1 MDVQK
6 KDIVRD
12 EAHFAVPGK
21 PPLPTARRQYE
32 KRGSLPTSE
41 LARAKLPRPI
51 SQPRLQKNLGGGSL
65 ARLNLDR
72 EKSSS
77 LVQLSNLKTKTLSSS
92 NLAAVSDSN
101 LSVQEAAPLRSY
113 ETPHTAEAA
122 TKVYFE
128 QLVKRYFY
136 QLTEGCGNKKCK
148 NKFCHSCPGHI
159 VVPKDMLAMI
169 SIELATRQRPYLC
182 SMKKFLDRPLP
193 SDIFHIE
200 KGRPKPFLHTMF
212 SCSPFLGL
220 FKETPE
226 ETSPPNKPSKPRLL
240 SSSSK
245 TLNIASHSSLVLKA
259 ATSLNSVA
267 DSRQVHSNLRQEVL
281 RRGSFTN
288 YDGWSGRRASTDCV
302 LNKLTL
308 DKNGLTGSSRELSG
322 SMENILG
329 GSPRALSIHSNGSRP
344 GSLTFGQSVH
354 QEEGLNSLS
363 SLTTSPSR
371 LLSSAECLSDQ
382 SPELEEFE
390 RECMLEMSSDDIRE
404 FSLTH
409 LTLPMLQDT
418 VDKYRELGD
427 PSFLLNTIRTVFTSS
442 QALND
447 SFKHT
452 ESDSGVNIDLES
464 LRKAYHLL
472 CNLQPQETFKT
483 AMANAVEILLSSL
496 RGTSVQPNEIAQLIL
511 LMENPLMETR
521 PALLHKLCQV
531 VASLPHTSRS
541 QLARAL
547 MKYDKANF
555 RTFLQ
560 LFQAHLV
567 QSLHPDK
574 GARDQML
581 DVARTLSVFHL
592 ANSRAHSSR
601 GKAILPLSDFYC
613 PVLARKM
620 DYKHEYGDWT
630 SNQSSM
636 LDFPYLLDPSL
647 KVRILHFDAVVQMRK
662 EYQNAILHQARVNQ
676 AQRYLN
682 QLNKEASLEDG
693 VQAATCPFLVLE
705 IRRDQL
711 IQDTLA
717 EVQLKKDQLKKPL
730 KIKYIGGGEQGL
742 DMGGLQKEFFQMITE
757 SVFDPNYGMFVY
769 LEESR
774 SLWINGESP
783 ESDGEFELV
792 GIILGLAIYNGVI
805 LDVHFPMTVYK
816 KLQGE
821 TLELADLQ
829 DIQPTLA
836 SGLQELLNYEGDVEM
851 DLCYTFQVSYESF
864 GHVKTVDLIENGSEV
879 PVNNKNRGEFVRR
892 YVNFLLVDSVERQFE
907 AFSRG
912 FHLVCGGRVLTLF
925 RAEEIEL
932 LICGSTE
939 LDFDGLEAST
949 VYEDGYSKEHKT
961 VRALWSVVRSL
972 SHKHKKMLLMFI
984 TGSDRVPLKG
994 LSTLRITVQ
1003 RHGSDSERLPTA
1015 MTCFN
1020 TLLLP
1025 SYKDEEKLKNRLL
1038 TAIEN
1043 CKGFGLT

>member
-6 KDIVRD
+6 KDIGRD

-32 KRGSLPTSE
+32 KRGSLPTSD

-65 ARLNLDR
+65 ARLNLDSR

-122 TKVYFE
+122 TKLYFE

-136 QLTEGCGNKKCK
+136 QLTEGCGNKKCR

-159 VVPKDMLAMI
+159 VVPKDMLAII

-182 SMKKFLDRPLP
+182 ALKKFLDRPLP
-193 SDIFHIE
+193 SDS
-200 KGRPKPFLHTMF
+200 FLWTLQRGARRDKSTNQAF
-212 SCSPFLGL
+212 Q
-220 FKETPE
+220 
-226 ETSPPNKPSKPRLL
+226 PRLL

-245 TLNIASHSSLVLKA
+245 TLNIASHS
-259 ATSLNSVA
+259 
-267 DSRQVHSNLRQEVL
+267 NLI
-281 RRGSFTN
+281 
-288 YDGWSGRRASTDCV
+288 GRRASTDCV

-308 DKNGLTGSSRELSG
+308 EKNGLTGSSRELSG

-344 GSLTFGQSVH
+344 GSLTFGQSVP

-447 SFKHT
+447 SFKHN
-452 ESDSGVNIDLES
+452 ESDRGVNIDLES
-464 LRKAYHLL
+464 LRKAYYLL

-496 RGTSVQPNEIAQLIL
+496 RGTNVQPNDIAQLII

-620 DYKHEYGDWT
+620 DYKHEYGNWT
-630 SNQSSM
+630 ASDQNSM

-836 SGLQELLNYEGDVEM
+836 SGLQELMEYEGDVEM

-864 GHVKTVDLIENGSEV
+864 GHLKTVDLIENGSEM

-912 FHLVCGGRVLTLF
+912 FHMVCGGRVLTLF

-932 LICGSTE
+932 LICGR
-939 LDFDGLEAST
+939 FDGLEASA

-961 VRALWSVVRSL
+961 IQALWSVVRSL

-994 LSTLRITVQ
+994 LATLRITVQ
-1003 RHGSDSERLPTA
+1003 RHGPDSERLPTA

-1025 SYKDEEKLKNRLL
+1025 SYKDEDKLKNRLL

>member
-6 KDIVRD
+6 KDIGRD

-65 ARLNLDR
+65 ARLNLDSR

-122 TKVYFE
+122 TKAIPVFLE
-128 QLVKRYFY
+128 EV
-136 QLTEGCGNKKCK
+136 CGQTTTIRCIP
-148 NKFCHSCPGHI
+148 FC
-159 VVPKDMLAMI
+159 
-169 SIELATRQRPYLC
+169 
-182 SMKKFLDRPLP
+182 
-193 SDIFHIE
+193 
-200 KGRPKPFLHTMF
+200 
-212 SCSPFLGL
+212 GL
-220 FKETPE
+220 FKEAPE
-226 ETSPPNKPSKPRLL
+226 ETSPPTKPSKPRLL

-245 TLNIASHSSLVLKA
+245 TLNIASHSNLMLKA

-267 DSRQVHSNLRQEVL
+267 DSRPVHLNLRQEVL
-281 RRGSFTN
+281 RRGSFTT

-308 DKNGLTGSSRELSG
+308 EKNGLTGSSRELSG

-344 GSLTFGQSVH
+344 GSLTFGQSVP

-409 LTLPMLQDT
+409 LTLPMLQNKVQVGRADSQSESADCLCDCLTHDT

-447 SFKHT
+447 SFKHN
-452 ESDSGVNIDLES
+452 ESDRGVNIDLES
-464 LRKAYHLL
+464 LRKAYYLL

-496 RGTSVQPNEIAQLIL
+496 RGTNVQPNDIAQLII

-620 DYKHEYGDWT
+620 DYKHEYGNWT
-630 SNQSSM
+630 ASDQNSM

-821 TLELADLQ
+821 TLELTDLQ

-836 SGLQELLNYEGDVEM
+836 SGLQELMEYEGDVEM

-912 FHLVCGGRVLTLF
+912 FHMVCGGRVLTLF

-939 LDFDGLEAST
+939 LDFDGLEASA

-961 VRALWSVVRSL
+961 VQALWSVVRSL

-994 LSTLRITVQ
+994 LATLRITVQ
-1003 RHGSDSERLPTA
+1003 RHGPDSERLPTA